1 MTKKVRKGSL
11 SFDKF
16 KSPLGTLYLVFAGN
30 CLVKIEFE
38 KTHGAEPV
46 APISPERVSHSLKMQ
61 LGEYFE
67 GKLREFS
74 QEVVLL
80 QGTDF
85 DRKVWLTLKE
95 IPYGETRSYR
105 WLAERIGNPRAV
117 RAVGQ
122 ALGRNSIPIILPCH
136 RIIESNGSIGGYSGG
151 INIKRRLL
159 DLEYYYT
166 IGVG

>member
-1 MTKKVRKGSL
+1 MIKKVRTGSL

-16 KSPLGTLYLVFAGN
+16 ESPLGTLYLVFLGN
-30 CLVKIEFE
+30 TLVRIEFE
-38 KTHGAEPV
+38 KTHRVEPAAHV
-46 APISPERVSHSLKMQ
+46 SPERVSYSLKIQ
-61 LGEYFE
+61 LREYFK
-67 GKLREFS
+67 GKLREFT

-85 DRKVWLTLKE
+85 DKKVWLVLKE

-105 WLAERIGNPRAV
+105 WLAERTGNPKAV

-122 ALGRNSIPIILPCH
+122 ALSRNPIPIILPCH
-136 RIIESNGSIGGYSGG
+136 RIIESNGSLGGYSGG

-166 IGVG
+166 IGMK

>member
-1 MTKKVRKGSL
+1 MTKKVRTGSL

-16 KSPLGTLYLVFAGN
+16 ESPLGPLYLVFVGN
-30 CLVKIEFE
+30 TLLRIEFE
-38 KTHGAEPV
+38 THRVEPV

-61 LGEYFE
+61 LREYFK
-67 GKLREFS
+67 GRLREFT

-85 DRKVWLTLKE
+85 DKKVWLALKE

-105 WLAERIGNPRAV
+105 WIAERIGNSKAV

-122 ALGRNSIPIILPCH
+122 ALGRNPLPIILPCH

>member
-1 MTKKVRKGSL
+1 MTKKVRTLSL

-16 KSPLGTLYLVFAGN
+16 QSPLGILSLVFSGKT
-30 CLVKIEFE
+30 LVKIVFE
-38 KTHGAEPV
+38 RTHGIE
-46 APISPERVSHSLKMQ
+46 PISPISPDRVSHSLKMQ
-61 LGEYFE
+61 LGEYFK
-67 GKLREFS
+67 GNLREFT

-85 DRKVWLTLKE
+85 DKKVWLALKE

-105 WLAERIGNPRAV
+105 WLAERIGNPKAV

-122 ALGRNSIPIILPCH
+122 ALGRNPIPIILPCH

-166 IGVG
+166 IGMR